1 MFKKIL
7 VATDLNEASRH
18 AVAAAVRLAREQQ
31 ASLHIVNVVLD
42 PTSQPWAAEAYGID
56 LADMVDDMR
65 RRGLQAIRRMIG
77 EIKPPLPLVQPE
89 VLVGPPATEIVRYAR
104 EHGID
109 LIVVGT
115 HGRGPIRRAFVGSV
129 AERVLREA
137 ACPVLIVRRKGSA
150 ARLKSAA

>member
-1 MFKKIL
+1 M
-7 VATDLNEASRH
+7 
-18 AVAAAVRLAREQQ
+18 ARPNW
-31 ASLHIVNVVLD
+31 SPVVNI
-42 PTSQPWAAEAYGID
+42 PG
-56 LADMVDDMR
+56 
-65 RRGLQAIRRMIG
+65 AIRRMIG
-77 EIKPPLPLVQPE
+77 EIKPPLPQVQPE

-137 ACPVLIVRRKGSA
+137 ACPVLIVRRKGSG